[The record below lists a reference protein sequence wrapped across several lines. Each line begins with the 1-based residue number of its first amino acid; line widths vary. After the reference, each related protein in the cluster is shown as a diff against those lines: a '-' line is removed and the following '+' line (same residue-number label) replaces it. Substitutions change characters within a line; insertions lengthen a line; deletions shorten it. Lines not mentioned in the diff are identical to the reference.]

1 MQKQE
6 KLLYYIV
13 GKRLKIRNK
22 IIAKAYLGIAKS
34 LGGFAVREFES
45 LSLRHFVNISDIRKN
60 LISLF
65 CFLKLYDVKYFGN
78 TISRDTS

>member
-1 MQKQE
+1 MKILQKQE

-34 LGGFAVREFES
+34 LDGSAVREFES
-45 LSLRHFVNISDIRKN
+45 LSLRHFVSISDIRES

-65 CFLKLYDVKYFGN
+65 CFQGRQKG
-78 TISRDTS
+78 RQ